1 MAFDTKSFAS
11 SALAA
16 VPDLD
21 ESNWIEWARRID
33 DALVNKH
40 YLYRKIIDGDL
51 TKPVQNKRETNNA
64 F

>member
-21 ESNWIEWARRID
+21 ESNWIDWARRID

-40 YLYRKIIDGDL
+40 YLYRKILDGDL
-51 TKPVQNKRETNNA
+51 TKLV
-64 F
+64 